1 MNRFRPVYSLSASFS
16 IALVLW
22 TAVVANGQNKTFDID
37 QVRGAFKTAAAE
49 HFEFLGDKLAG
60 LESEKR
66 PGGYWLARIKPKK
79 PGYYAVKY
87 VYKYNDTF
95 YSEGENV
102 IRFGVGGSPCDRRP
116 HSEGGIA
123 RFCSNDTVILPV
135 RAANRYY
142 YTFDIKYT
150 YEDPAASELKKPTL
164 TTDSAVPE
172 IQNPLSSHLKFIG
185 TRVSSMPNRS
195 CCVTTYEHY
204 AVFEAVSSGR
214 FNIGVSLA
222 RKGDKPQD
230 TDTTD
235 AFFRGGMPVVIL
247 DPGKPITYLVGYEDT
262 INYADDRRFSSH
274 SGGTFPTRLLILQ
287 PGDTVELR
295 FLSYR
300 TDDKLGGDKFGR
312 VGADDMLP
320 AVEKYPFYLNPD
332 WSYNAFIAD
341 YFPAGKDEGATK

>member
-1 MNRFRPVYSLSASFS
+1 MNRFRPGYLLSASFFVAAILLVT
-16 IALVLW
+16 IA
-22 TAVVANGQNKTFDID
+22 ARGQNKTFDID
-37 QVRGAFKTAAAE
+37 QVRGAFRTAAAE
-49 HFEFLGDKLAG
+49 HFEILGDELAG

-66 PGGYWLARIKPKK
+66 PGAYWLARIKPKK
-79 PGYYAVKY
+79 PGHYAVKY
-87 VYKYNDTF
+87 VYKYNDKF

-135 RAANRYY
+135 RAANRYD

-150 YEDPAASELKKPTL
+150 YEDPAASELKKATI
-164 TTDSAVPE
+164 TTDPAIPK

-195 CCVTTYEHY
+195 CCVTRYEYY
-204 AVFEAVSSGR
+204 AVFEAVSPGK
-214 FNIGVSLA
+214 FNIGLSLA
-222 RKGDKPQD
+222 DKNARTPAVD
-230 TDTTD
+230 VKE

-247 DPGKPITYLVGYEDT
+247 DPGKPITYLAGYEDT
-262 INYADDRRFSSH
+262 INYSDNKRFSSH

-287 PGDTVELR
+287 PGDKVELR
-295 FLSYR
+295 FLSTR
-300 TDDKLGGDKFGR
+300 DDDRAGEVKVERAALGDI
-312 VGADDMLP
+312 LP
-320 AVEKYPFYLNPD
+320 SVEKYPFYLNPD

-341 YFPAGKDEGATK
+341 YFPAGK